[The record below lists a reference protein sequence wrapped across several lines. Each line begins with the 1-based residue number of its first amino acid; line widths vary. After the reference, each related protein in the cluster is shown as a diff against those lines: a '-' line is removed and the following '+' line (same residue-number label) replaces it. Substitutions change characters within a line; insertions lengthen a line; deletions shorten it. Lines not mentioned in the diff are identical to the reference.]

1 MSLLQ
6 NYNLISTLFKN
17 ILLLYIQIKMQQYM
31 HHHHP
36 TQELHSVTK
45 QQNMSSSP
53 YLFTILI
60 LHNILMLYHVEQIV
74 HFLDDHK
81 FKCHSFLDNAPRGA
95 LSKREFHLLPHIGFE
110 VIGGMKLQSCQVFPF
125 SIVVHMENV
134 ERI

>member
-1 MSLLQ
+1 
-6 NYNLISTLFKN
+6 
-17 ILLLYIQIKMQQYM
+17 
-31 HHHHP
+31 
-36 TQELHSVTK
+36 
-45 QQNMSSSP
+45 
-53 YLFTILI
+53 
-60 LHNILMLYHVEQIV
+60 MLNHVDSF

-81 FKCHSFLDNAPRGA
+81 FKCHSFLDNTPKGA